1 MGAGA
6 REAHRCAWIR
16 STVYRKEFTSR
27 WLWGTRETTR
37 ETRGVD
43 DAVAPSPLD
52 EGSWHLAEWRGQTA
66 SDAERGDPEFGCG
79 LGGLGGSSCVRT
91 AVAETRIPEG
101 HPGLNETLGK
111 RQRADGPQIRAV
123 ETGWVDEE
131 TEV

>member
-1 MGAGA
+1 MAVGDERNNERNERHGRRCGPFATGR
-6 REAHRCAWIR
+6 RE
-16 STVYRKEFTSR
+16 
-27 WLWGTRETTR
+27 
-37 ETRGVD
+37 
-43 DAVAPSPLD
+43 
-52 EGSWHLAEWRGQTA
+52 LAFSGMERQTA

-91 AVAETRIPEG
+91 AVAETGIPEG
-101 HPGLNETLGK
+101 HPGRNETLGK